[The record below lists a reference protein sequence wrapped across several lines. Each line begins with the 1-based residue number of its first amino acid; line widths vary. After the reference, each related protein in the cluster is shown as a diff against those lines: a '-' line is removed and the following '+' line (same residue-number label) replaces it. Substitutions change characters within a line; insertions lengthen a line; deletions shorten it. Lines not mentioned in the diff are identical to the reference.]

1 MVTTRVQILI
11 ITESIPS
18 LFSLCFISLTTP
30 SFELLARQEFS
41 VLLLGKIQ
49 NKGDESF
56 LYLRKKSDLIIL
68 PQMSRKITII
78 KKEEAY
84 SYDEVNFLEEML
96 LPLIAD
102 EKQKESAG
110 EVLSRLKASLENQ
123 KTSAAIFFMPQ
134 NTFNIFSLIQG
145 DNSICKIEKENI
157 EAIYSAFD
165 LIDDFEKQSIYK
177 HLQKKVQTLKEYL
190 QQGNTV
196 TPTVIAADSF
206 TVMEVE

>member
-30 SFELLARQEFS
+30 SFELLARQEFP
-41 VLLLGKIQ
+41 VLLLVKTQ
-49 NKGDESF
+49 NKEDESF

-84 SYDEVNFLEEML
+84 SYDEVNFLEEKL

-102 EKQKESAG
+102 EKQKEATV

-165 LIDDFEKQSIYK
+165 LIDDFEKQPIYK
-177 HLQKKVQTLKEYL
+177 HLQQKIQTLKEYL

>member
-30 SFELLARQEFS
+30 SFELLARQEFP
-41 VLLLGKIQ
+41 VLLLVKTQ
-49 NKGDESF
+49 NKEDESF

-68 PQMSRKITII
+68 TQMSREITII

-84 SYDEVNFLEEML
+84 SYDEVNFLEEKL

-102 EKQKESAG
+102 EKQKEATV

-165 LIDDFEKQSIYK
+165 LIDDFEKQPIYK
-177 HLQKKVQTLKEYL
+177 HLQQKIQTLKEYL

>member
-41 VLLLGKIQ
+41 VLLLGKIK

-68 PQMSRKITII
+68 TQMSREITII

-84 SYDEVNFLEEML
+84 SYDEVNFLEEKL

-102 EKQKESAG
+102 EKQKEATE

-165 LIDDFEKQSIYK
+165 LIDDFEKQPIYK
-177 HLQKKVQTLKEYL
+177 HLQQKIQTLKEYL